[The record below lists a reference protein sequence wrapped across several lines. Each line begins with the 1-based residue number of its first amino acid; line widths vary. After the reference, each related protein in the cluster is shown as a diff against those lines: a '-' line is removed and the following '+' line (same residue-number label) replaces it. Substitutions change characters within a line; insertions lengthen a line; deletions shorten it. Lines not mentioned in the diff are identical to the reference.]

1 MRLDVIL
8 RGLRLRFCDRIA
20 IDMSARRRRQVRN
33 RKPRVEVKK
42 SGEGLALQVEGT
54 FASWYRPGSPVT
66 GSVWDA
72 IAAPLLALPPARRG
86 DILILGVA
94 GGSAARVVRAIAP
107 DARIVGVELSSE
119 VIDAAREHFDLDAV
133 GIDLE
138 IGDALDFLRDDDRK
152 FDLILEDVFVGV
164 GRSVH
169 KPGWLPTPGHELAAK
184 RLLDGGILVSNTLDE
199 AREITASM
207 GKLFPGV
214 LRIEIDE
221 YENTIV
227 IGGPGTLSAAE
238 LRATVAADPVLATS
252 VLKMSF
258 RTWAR
263 HEKRAD

>member
-1 MRLDVIL
+1 
-8 RGLRLRFCDRIA
+8 
-20 IDMSARRRRQVRN
+20 MSARRRRQVRD

-42 SGEGLALQVEGT
+42 SGAGLALQVEGT

-119 VIDAAREHFDLDAV
+119 VIDAAREHFDLD
-133 GIDLE
+133 GLGMDLV
-138 IGDALDFLRDDDRK
+138 IGDALDFLREDDRK

-169 KPGWLPTPGHELAAK
+169 KPGWLPSPGHELAVE
-184 RLLDGGILVSNTLDE
+184 RLQRGGILVRQHPRRSPGDHGFDGKAVSPGASNRD
-199 AREITASM
+199 R
-207 GKLFPGV
+207 
-214 LRIEIDE
+214 
-221 YENTIV
+221 
-227 IGGPGTLSAAE
+227 
-238 LRATVAADPVLATS
+238 
-252 VLKMSF
+252 
-258 RTWAR
+258 
-263 HEKRAD
+263 